1 MDNKIFFTLL
11 AVMVITTYL
20 IRAVPFVLFRRKIEN
35 PKVKAFFEYIPYT
48 VLSAMTFPAILYCTD
63 NIIAAGGGFLT
74 ALFLAYKKKS
84 LLVVAI
90 GTCVTTFILS
100 FALHMAGSL

>member
-1 MDNKIFFTLL
+1 MDNTRFFILL

-20 IRAVPFVLFRRKIEN
+20 IRAVPFILFRKKIEN
-35 PKVKAFFEYIPYT
+35 RKIKAFFDYIPYT
-48 VLSAMTFPAILYCTD
+48 VLSAMTFPAILYSTD
-63 NIIAAGGGFLT
+63 SIIAAAGGFFV
-74 ALFLAYKKKS
+74 ALFLSYKKKS

-90 GTCVTTFILS
+90 GTCLATFILS